1 MKKKA
6 IVLGIGILT
15 LGILLCACHPGR
27 GFGNKPAP
35 GSSQTA
41 GASSSAKE
49 KGDSSEKK
57 EEDKK
62 QEDQKQE
69 EQKQEV
75 QGIINKIGSY
85 LVLLVGDGEYQ
96 VMDFGEGVT
105 TDGFEEGD
113 QVKITY
119 TGTLG
124 DEEHTPVIVTMEKID

>member
-15 LGILLCACHPGR
+15 LGILLCACHPGK
-27 GFGNKPAP
+27 GFGSKTAP

-41 GASSSAKE
+41 GASSATKE
-49 KGDSSEKK
+49 KGESSEQK
-57 EEDKK
+57 EEEKE
-62 QEDQKQE
+62 QEQE
-69 EQKQEV
+69 EQKQEI
-75 QGIINKIGSY
+75 QGAINKIGSY

-105 TDGFEEGD
+105 TDGFAEGD

-119 TGTLG
+119 TGALG
-124 DEEHTPVIVTMEKID
+124 DEEHTPVIVTKEKIN

>member
-15 LGILLCACHPGR
+15 LGILLCACHPGK
-27 GFGNKPAP
+27 GFGSKTAP

-41 GASSSAKE
+41 GASSATKE
-49 KGDSSEKK
+49 KGESSEQK
-57 EEDKK
+57 EEEK
-62 QEDQKQE
+62 EQE
-69 EQKQEV
+69 EQKQEI
-75 QGIINKIGSY
+75 QGAINKIGSY

-105 TDGFEEGD
+105 TDGFAEGD

-119 TGTLG
+119 TGALG
-124 DEEHTPVIVTMEKID
+124 DEEHTPVIVTMEKIN

>member
-15 LGILLCACHPGR
+15 LGILLCACHPGK
-27 GFGNKPAP
+27 GFGSKTAP

-41 GASSSAKE
+41 GSSSATKE
-49 KGDSSEKK
+49 KGESSEQK
-57 EEDKK
+57 EEEK
-62 QEDQKQE
+62 EQE
-69 EQKQEV
+69 EQKQEI
-75 QGIINKIGSY
+75 QGTINKIGSY

-105 TDGFEEGD
+105 TDGFAEGD

-124 DEEHTPVIVTMEKID
+124 DEEHTPVIVTMEKIN

>member
-15 LGILLCACHPGR
+15 LGILLCACHPGK
-27 GFGNKPAP
+27 GYGNKPDP

-49 KGDSSEKK
+49 KGDSSGQK
-57 EEDKK
+57 E
-62 QEDQKQE
+62 EDQKQE

-75 QGIINKIGSY
+75 QGIINKIGSD

-105 TDGFEEGD
+105 ADGFEEGD

-124 DEEHTPVIVTMEKID
+124 DEEHTPVIVAMEKTD